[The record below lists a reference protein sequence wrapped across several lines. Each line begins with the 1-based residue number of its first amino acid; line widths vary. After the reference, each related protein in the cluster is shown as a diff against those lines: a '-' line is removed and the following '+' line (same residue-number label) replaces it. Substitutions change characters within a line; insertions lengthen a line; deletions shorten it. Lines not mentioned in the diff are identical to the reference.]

1 MQVNTQYPRYAAPM
15 NRGVS
20 VQYNGA
26 CLDLQTSQIIVQAKK
41 FQVRK
46 RENDAAHISDLAEDI
61 RAYNLQEPIIV
72 SIDDNGSALLQSGH
86 HRFAACRDILK
97 WETVPC
103 YSLSFRNEEAR
114 LEFLQ
119 EENNHRPSKPHTK
132 EDAVHYLDRLK
143 EIGTFE
149 GLDEDARKQVAA
161 QHLKKH
167 YKQFSHGNT
176 INSIYGRWKNSNGE
190 GNTREYRGQKG
201 KNTRAD
207 FAANHGFNNVA
218 PSTYCLANNCWFVS
232 TTASNALKNV
242 ATINFYGDAPEAA
255 QNPQIVVFTN
265 TGAKTHET
273 INLQRAKFI
282 EEMKK
287 VNSRNPTYPVKK
299 IVFLPDLL
307 DDLETL
313 VVEL

>member
-1 MQVNTQYPRYAAPM
+1 MQVNTKYPRHTVP
-15 NRGVS
+15 NGRGVA
-20 VQYNGA
+20 VQYNGD
-26 CLDLQTSQIIVQAKK
+26 CLELQASEIIVQAKN

-46 RENDAAHISDLAEDI
+46 KENDAAHINDLAEDI
-61 RAYNLQEPIIV
+61 RAYGLKKPIIV
-72 SIDDNGSALLQSGH
+72 SIDNNGKILLQSGH
-86 HRFAACRDILK
+86 HRLAACRDILK
-97 WETVPC
+97 LETVPC
-103 YSLSFRNEEAR
+103 YSLSFNSERSR

-119 EENNHRPSKPHTK
+119 EENNHRPAKPHTK
-132 EDAVHYLDRLK
+132 EDAVYYLDRLK

-161 QHLKKH
+161 QHLKRH

-190 GNTREYRGQKG
+190 GNTREYRGEKG
-201 KNTRAD
+201 KKTRTD
-207 FAANHGFNNVA
+207 FAAIHGFNNVA

-232 TTASNALKNV
+232 TNTGNALKNV

-265 TGAKTHET
+265 TGAKTHDT
-273 INLQRAKFI
+273 IDLQRAKFI

-307 DDLETL
+307 DDLETF

>member
-1 MQVNTQYPRYAAPM
+1 MQVNTQYTRYAVPNNAGM
-15 NRGVS
+15 S

-26 CLDLQTSQIIVQAKK
+26 CLDLQTSEIIVQAKN

-46 RENDAAHISDLAEDI
+46 SENDAAHINDLAADI
-61 RAYNLQEPIIV
+61 GAYGLQKPIIV
-72 SIDDNGSALLQSGH
+72 SIDHNGNALLQSGH

-103 YSLSFRNEEAR
+103 YSLSFKNEQAR

-119 EENNHRPSKPHTK
+119 QENNHRPSKPHTK
-132 EDAVHYLDRLK
+132 EDAVHFLDRLK

-149 GLDEDARKQVAA
+149 GLDEDARKQVAT
-161 QHLKKH
+161 QHLKKY

-201 KNTRAD
+201 KNTRTD
-207 FAANHGFNNVA
+207 FAAIHGFNNVA
-218 PSTYCLANNCWFVS
+218 PSTYCLVNNCWFVS
-232 TTASNALKNV
+232 TNTGNALKNV
-242 ATINFYGDAPEAA
+242 ATINFYGDAPKGAK
-255 QNPQIVVFTN
+255 NPQIVVFTN
-265 TGAKTHET
+265 TGAKTHDA
-273 INLQRAKFI
+273 ISLQRDKFI

-299 IVFLPDLL
+299 VVFLPDLL
-307 DDLETL
+307 DDLECL